1 MVKRQVVRL
10 GWHQLAGPELQGV
23 PPSVCLL
30 LQDGANAMV
39 AVVCAE
45 KDWRIFNR
53 ESQCCSLLQGNLGM
67 GEGIIALLGPE
78 EVELGG
84 RQVHQWLRHVCQAQD
99 EHSVVV
105 DEHEE
110 MLQRGL
116 VHGGGKVDDPGL
128 VALDWGDA
136 ILIDVVPEELD
147 GCLEEL

>member
-1 MVKRQVVRL
+1 MVTGVRAEVDWCVV
-10 GWHQLAGPELQGV
+10 H
-23 PPSVCLL
+23 
-30 LQDGANAMV
+30 
-39 AVVCAE
+39 
-45 KDWRIFNR
+45 R
-53 ESQCCSLLQGNLGM
+53 ESQHGSLLQGNLGM